1 MAARGRPCKPEVAG
15 RTGRGGGRWRGTTPQ
30 ALPAPAMRRPGD
42 VQVADGCG
50 HCLLAVNRVAAR
62 ESPREGGVVTSSAHY
77 VSAIGGVR
85 VNLCKPLPHDR
96 QLHHHLH
103 AKHLVPTASHLLR
116 PRVRREPDSRR
127 VWRNRRGAPRP
138 LCLPFPTPAPRPLPI
153 VSLVKKC
160 RRDFRFSPRSFVGP
174 GPSVWS
180 PPDTSPA
187 LRSATRGVLPTTR
200 PPSLPGELPSSQLT
214 SPSGKHTKKKE
225 NKRHGNI
232 CKHEQDGGRGSRC
245 NGKGTRVGSLAA
257 HPTPLCQH
265 PPSSP
270 PSRRCRRCRHH
281 SPLQLRGHIPVGL

>member
-214 SPSGKHTKKKE
+214 SPSGKHTKKRTKDMGIYVNT
-225 NKRHGNI
+225 NKTGAGGADAMER
-232 CKHEQDGGRGSRC
+232 EQG
-245 NGKGTRVGSLAA
+245 
-257 HPTPLCQH
+257 
-265 PPSSP
+265 
-270 PSRRCRRCRHH
+270 
-281 SPLQLRGHIPVGL
+281 